1 MSACWLEGARLGFE
15 AVQLLADSAGVEHG
29 RDNLALVSFMEG
41 DAATCS
47 FVAWERKSSP
57 GSHLCGLGGITD
69 RCQQIF
75 VDKQGLHIVR
85 LQQSHWR
92 TGVSSFPL
100 VVGSRFS
107 FQLILRAAFTVRVS
121 VSLLSFNTSFWK
133 GGNCEIVLA
142 DLQPR
147 PAPTQYM

>member
-29 RDNLALVSFMEG
+29 RDNLAVVSFMEG

-47 FVAWERKSSP
+47 FVAWERKPS
-57 GSHLCGLGGITD
+57 GGTTD
-69 RCQQIF
+69 RCQQIC